1 MTDSNHRPA
10 ADRSG
15 VPVVSTAAANLA
27 DASPAPLFVIQD
39 HRLRYV
45 NRAFAALAGAEASE
59 LVGRVSLDV
68 IHPDDR
74 AHLLER
80 GYEEQGT
87 PGVSRSQF
95 RLRRPDG
102 GETWVYATTAP
113 LVYDGRPAIIGTAIE
128 VSERRHAQE
137 AVARSQRLEAIG
149 RLAGSIAHD
158 FNNLLQVVIGHAER
172 LASGL
177 PAESALQKSAV
188 EIRASASR
196 AAQITDRLLS
206 LGQRQLLEP
215 RALDVPRLVA
225 DLRNAIQRR
234 VGESVTVII
243 RRGRRP
249 APVVADRMRVIHVL
263 AHLVDNARDAMPDGG
278 QLTISTDVLD
288 VDEAMR
294 TDRTWLRAGS
304 YMRLQVEDTG
314 TGMDAAFA
322 ERAFEPFVT
331 TKPKGRGAGL
341 GLATVYGLVKQS
353 NGFVWAESAPKA
365 GTRVVVLLPIDA
377 SHDGDAR
384 PPTRVPPV
392 SIPAP
397 DLPRVLLV
405 EDEGAVRELLS
416 SALERNGFEVV
427 TAGSAEEALTL
438 ASPAFQILLSDISL
452 PGMSGVQLARQLRR
466 SLPSLRVLLM
476 SGYAREE
483 FSSGPNAV
491 DDLPFIPKPFATRT
505 VVERLRSLIEPA
517 HQSLQA

>member
-1 MTDSNHRPA
+1 MTDSTHRP

-15 VPVVSTAAANLA
+15 AAASLA

-45 NRAFAALAGAEASE
+45 NRAFAALAGIDASE
-59 LVGRVSLDV
+59 LVGRASLDV

-80 GYEEQGT
+80 DYEQHGT
-87 PGVSRSQF
+87 RAVSRSQF

-102 GETWVYATTAP
+102 GEIWVYATTAP
-113 LVYDGRPAIIGTAIE
+113 LVYEGRPAIIGTAIE
-128 VSERRHAQE
+128 VTERRHAQD
-137 AVARSQRLEAIG
+137 AVARSQRLEAVG
-149 RLAGSIAHD
+149 RLAGGIAHD

-172 LASGL
+172 LTAGL

-196 AAQITDRLLS
+196 AAQLTDRLLS
-206 LGQRQLLEP
+206 LGQRQVLEP
-215 RALDVPRLVA
+215 RSIDVPRLVA

-234 VGESVTVII
+234 VGTSVTLAI
-243 RRGRRP
+243 RRGRRG
-249 APVVADRMRVIHVL
+249 APVRADRMRLIHVL
-263 AHLVDNARDAMPDGG
+263 AHLVDNAREAMPKGG

-294 TDRTWLRAGS
+294 VDRPWLRAGS
-304 YMRLQVEDTG
+304 YVRLQVEDTG
-314 TGMDAAFA
+314 TGMDAAMA
-322 ERAFEPFVT
+322 QRAFEPFVT
-331 TKPKGRGAGL
+331 TKPKGHGAGL

-353 NGFVWAESAPKA
+353 NGFVWVESPPKA
-365 GTRVVVLLPIDA
+365 GTRVVVLLPVDA
-377 SHDGDAR
+377 TPGDS
-384 PPTRVPPV
+384 PV
-392 SIPAP
+392 AAGAAPVVAIPSP

-416 SALERNGFEVV
+416 SALERNGFDVV

-452 PGMSGVQLARQLRR
+452 PGMSGVQLARQLRH

-517 HQSLQA
+517 REPLQA

>member
-1 MTDSNHRPA
+1 MTDSTHRA

-15 VPVVSTAAANLA
+15 AAASLA

-45 NRAFAALAGAEASE
+45 NRAFAALAGIDASE
-59 LVGRVSLDV
+59 LVGRASLDV

-80 GYEEQGT
+80 DYEQHGT
-87 PGVSRSQF
+87 RAVSRSQF

-102 GETWVYATTAP
+102 GEIWVYATTAP
-113 LVYDGRPAIIGTAIE
+113 LVYEGRPAIIGTAIE
-128 VSERRHAQE
+128 VTERRHAQD
-137 AVARSQRLEAIG
+137 AVARSQRLEAVG
-149 RLAGSIAHD
+149 RLAGGIAHD

-172 LASGL
+172 LTAGL
-177 PAESALQKSAV
+177 PAESALQKSAI

-196 AAQITDRLLS
+196 AAQLTDRLLS
-206 LGQRQLLEP
+206 LGQRQVLEP
-215 RALDVPRLVA
+215 RSIDVPRLVA

-234 VGESVTVII
+234 VGTSVTLVI
-243 RRGRRP
+243 RRGRRG
-249 APVVADRMRVIHVL
+249 APVRADRMRLIHVL
-263 AHLVDNARDAMPDGG
+263 AHLVDNAREAMPKGG
-278 QLTISTDVLD
+278 HLTISTDVLD

-294 TDRTWLRAGS
+294 VDRPWLRAGS
-304 YMRLQVEDTG
+304 YVRLQVEDTG
-314 TGMDAAFA
+314 TGMDAAMA
-322 ERAFEPFVT
+322 QRAFEPFVT
-331 TKPKGRGAGL
+331 TKPKGHGAGL

-353 NGFVWAESAPKA
+353 NGFVWVESPAKA
-365 GTRVVVLLPIDA
+365 GTRVVVLLPVDA
-377 SHDGDAR
+377 TPGDS
-384 PPTRVPPV
+384 PV
-392 SIPAP
+392 TAGAAPVVAIPSP

-416 SALERNGFEVV
+416 SALERNGFDVV

-452 PGMSGVQLARQLRR
+452 PGMSGVQLARQLRH

-517 HQSLQA
+517 REPLQA

>member
-1 MTDSNHRPA
+1 MTDSKHRPA
-10 ADRSG
+10 ADRSA
-15 VPVVSTAAANLA
+15 VPAAAANLA

-45 NRAFAALAGAEASE
+45 NRAFAALAGAAASE
-59 LVGRVSLDV
+59 LVGRASLDV

-80 GYEEQGT
+80 GYEEQGS
-87 PGVSRSQF
+87 GAVSRSQF

-102 GETWVYATTAP
+102 GEIWVYATTAP
-113 LVYDGRPAIIGTAIE
+113 HVYEGRPANIGTANE
-128 VSERRHAQE
+128 LTERRHPHDAL
-137 AVARSQRLEAIG
+137 ARSQRLEAIG
-149 RLAGSIAHD
+149 RLAGGIAHD

-172 LASGL
+172 LTAGL
-177 PAESALQKSAV
+177 PADSALQKSAV
-188 EIRASASR
+188 EIRSSATR
-196 AAQITDRLLS
+196 AAQLTDRLLS
-206 LGQRQLLEP
+206 LGQRQVLEP
-215 RALDVPRLVA
+215 RSLDVPRLVS

-234 VGESVTVII
+234 VGASVTLVI
-243 RRGRRP
+243 RRGRRT
-249 APVVADRMRVIHVL
+249 APVRADRMRMIHVL
-263 AHLVDNARDAMPDGG
+263 AHLVDNAREAMPDGG
-278 QLTISTDVLD
+278 QLTVTTDLIE

-294 TDRTWLRAGS
+294 VDRPWLRAGS
-304 YMRLQVEDTG
+304 YMRVQVEDTG
-314 TGMDAAFA
+314 TGMDAALA
-322 ERAFEPFVT
+322 DRAFEPFVT

-353 NGFVWAESAPKA
+353 NGFVWVESAPKA
-365 GTRVVVLLPIDA
+365 GTRVVVLLPVDVSHGADGPAAAA
-377 SHDGDAR
+377 S
-384 PPTRVPPV
+384 TPV
-392 SIPAP
+392 ISIPGP
-397 DLPRVLLV
+397 GLPRVLLV

-416 SALERNGFEVV
+416 SALERNGFDVV

-466 SLPSLRVLLM
+466 SLPSIRVLLM

-517 HQSLQA
+517 REQLQA

>member
-1 MTDSNHRPA
+1 MTDSTHRRPA
-10 ADRSG
+10 DPS
-15 VPVVSTAAANLA
+15 AAAASLA

-45 NRAFAALAGAEASE
+45 NAAFAALAGADASA
-59 LVGRVSLDV
+59 LVGRNSLDV

-80 GYEEQGT
+80 GYDEERGGT
-87 PGVSRSQF
+87 ARSQF

-102 GETWVYATTAP
+102 AEIWVYATTAP

-128 VSERRHAQE
+128 VTERRHAQE

-206 LGQRQLLEP
+206 LGQRQVLEP
-215 RALDVPRLVA
+215 RSLDVPRLVA

-234 VGESVTVII
+234 VGASVTLVI
-243 RRGRRP
+243 RRGRR
-249 APVVADRMRVIHVL
+249 AAAVHADRMRMIHVL
-263 AHLVDNARDAMPDGG
+263 AHLVDNAREAMPGGG
-278 QLTISTDVLD
+278 QLTISTDVVD
-288 VDEAMR
+288 VDDAMR
-294 TDRTWLRAGS
+294 VDRPWLRVGP
-304 YMRLQVEDTG
+304 YVRLQVEDTG

-353 NGFVWAESAPKA
+353 NGFVWVESAPKA
-365 GTRVVVLLPIDA
+365 GTRVVVLLPVDS
-377 SHDGDAR
+377 SHPAAPADRTPAIA
-384 PPTRVPPV
+384 PV

-416 SALERNGFEVV
+416 SALERNGFDVV

-466 SLPSLRVLLM
+466 SLPALRVLLM

-517 HQSLQA
+517 REQLQA

>member
-1 MTDSNHRPA
+1 MKDSTHRPA
-10 ADRSG
+10 ADR
-15 VPVVSTAAANLA
+15 PVVPAAPANLA

-45 NRAFAALAGAEASE
+45 NHAFAALAGVEASE
-59 LVGRVSLDV
+59 LVGRASLDV

-80 GYEEQGT
+80 GYEQQEQST
-87 PGVSRSQF
+87 RGVSRSQF

-102 GETWVYATTAP
+102 GELWVYATTAP
-113 LVYDGRPAIIGTAIE
+113 LVYEGRPAIIGTAIE
-128 VSERRHAQE
+128 VTERRHAQE
-137 AVARSQRLEAIG
+137 AVSRSQRLEAIG

-177 PAESALQKSAV
+177 PQDSALQKSAG

-206 LGQRQLLEP
+206 LGQRQVLDP
-215 RALDVPRLVA
+215 RSLDMPRLVA

-234 VGESVTVII
+234 VGASVTLVI
-243 RRGRRP
+243 RRGRR
-249 APVVADRMRVIHVL
+249 AKPVRVDRMRLIHVL
-263 AHLVDNARDAMPDGG
+263 AHLVDNAREAMPEGG
-278 QLTISTDVLD
+278 QLTVSTELLE
-288 VDEAMR
+288 VDESMR
-294 TDRTWLRAGS
+294 ADRPWLRVGS
-304 YMRLQVEDTG
+304 FMRLQVEDTG

-322 ERAFEPFVT
+322 SRAFEPFVT

-353 NGFVWAESAPKA
+353 NGFIWVESAPNA
-365 GTRVVVLLPIDA
+365 GTRVVVLLPIDSA
-377 SHDGDAR
+377 VADEAHA
-384 PPTRVPPV
+384 PV
-392 SIPAP
+392 VSAPAVSTPMP

-416 SALERNGFEVV
+416 SALERNGFDVV

-466 SLPSLRVLLM
+466 SLPALRVLLM

-517 HQSLQA
+517 REQLQA

>member
-1 MTDSNHRPA
+1 MTDSIHRPA
-10 ADRSG
+10 GDRST
-15 VPVVSTAAANLA
+15 VPVAASSLA

-45 NRAFAALAGAEASE
+45 NRAFAALAGVDAAE
-59 LVGRVSLDV
+59 LVGRASIDV

-80 GYEEQGT
+80 GYEQQQGAR
-87 PGVSRSQF
+87 GAARSQF

-102 GETWVYATTAP
+102 AEIWVYATTAP

-128 VSERRHAQE
+128 VTERRHAQDV
-137 AVARSQRLEAIG
+137 VARSQRLEAIG
-149 RLAGSIAHD
+149 RLSGSIAHD
-158 FNNLLQVVIGHAER
+158 FNNLLQVVIGHSER

-177 PAESALQKSAV
+177 PADSALQKSAV
-188 EIRASASR
+188 EIRASASK

-206 LGQRQLLEP
+206 LGQRQVLEP
-215 RALDVPRLVA
+215 RSIDMPRLVA

-234 VGESVTVII
+234 VGNAVTLVI
-243 RRGRRP
+243 RRGRKV
-249 APVVADRMRVIHVL
+249 APVRADRMRLIHVL
-263 AHLVDNARDAMPDGG
+263 AHLVDNAREAMPEGG
-278 QLTISTDVLD
+278 QLTISTDGLE

-294 TDRTWLRAGS
+294 VDRPWLRAGS
-304 YMRLQVEDTG
+304 YVRLQVEDTG

-353 NGFVWAESAPKA
+353 NGFVWVESAPKA
-365 GTRVVVLLPIDA
+365 GTRVVVLLPVDTSTAADEAPSVVSAPAI
-377 SHDGDAR
+377 
-384 PPTRVPPV
+384 
-392 SIPAP
+392 SIPVP

-416 SALERNGFEVV
+416 SALERNGFDVV

-466 SLPSLRVLLM
+466 NMPSLRVLLM

-491 DDLPFIPKPFATRT
+491 EDLPFIPKPFATRT

-517 HQSLQA
+517 SLQA

>member
-1 MTDSNHRPA
+1 MTDSIHRSAGDRSTVPPA
-10 ADRSG
+10 AAS
-15 VPVVSTAAANLA
+15 LA

-39 HRLRYV
+39 RRLRYV
-45 NRAFAALAGAEASE
+45 NRAFAALAGVDASE
-59 LVGRVSLDV
+59 LVGRASLDV

-80 GYEEQGT
+80 GYEQQQGT
-87 PGVSRSQF
+87 RGAARSQF

-102 GETWVYATTAP
+102 GEIWVYATTAP

-128 VSERRHAQE
+128 VTERRHAQD

-149 RLAGSIAHD
+149 RLSGSIAHD

-177 PAESALQKSAV
+177 PPDSALQKSAV

-206 LGQRQLLEP
+206 LGQRQVLEP
-215 RALDVPRLVA
+215 RSIDMPRLVA

-234 VGESVTVII
+234 VGNSVTLVI
-243 RRGRRP
+243 RRGRRV
-249 APVVADRMRVIHVL
+249 APVRADRMRLIHVL
-263 AHLVDNARDAMPDGG
+263 AHLVDNARDAMPEGG

-294 TDRTWLRAGS
+294 VDRPWLRAGA
-304 YMRLQVEDTG
+304 YVRLQVEDTG

-353 NGFVWAESAPKA
+353 NGFVWVESAPKA
-365 GTRVVVLLPIDA
+365 GTRVVVLLPVDT
-377 SHDGDAR
+377 STTGDEAPSVVSA
-384 PPTRVPPV
+384 PPI

-416 SALERNGFEVV
+416 SALERNGFDVV

-466 SLPSLRVLLM
+466 NMPSLRVLLM

-491 DDLPFIPKPFATRT
+491 EDLPFIPKPFATRT

-517 HQSLQA
+517 SLQA

>member
-1 MTDSNHRPA
+1 MTDSIHRPA
-10 ADRSG
+10 GSRST
-15 VPVVSTAAANLA
+15 VPAAPASLA

-45 NRAFAALAGAEASE
+45 NHAFAALAGADASD
-59 LVGRVSLDV
+59 LVGRASLDV

-80 GYEEQGT
+80 GYEQQQGT
-87 PGVSRSQF
+87 GGPSRSQF

-102 GETWVYATTAP
+102 AEIWVYATTAP

-128 VSERRHAQE
+128 VTERRHAQD

-149 RLAGSIAHD
+149 RLAGGIAHD

-177 PAESALQKSAV
+177 PPDSALQKSAV

-206 LGQRQLLEP
+206 LGQRQVLEP
-215 RALDVPRLVA
+215 RSIDMPRLVA

-234 VGESVTVII
+234 LGTSVTLVI
-243 RRGRRP
+243 RRGRRV
-249 APVVADRMRVIHVL
+249 APVRADRMRLIHVL
-263 AHLVDNARDAMPDGG
+263 AHLVDNAREAMPEGG
-278 QLTISTDVLD
+278 QLTISTDVLQ
-288 VDEAMR
+288 VDEPMR
-294 TDRTWLRAGS
+294 LDRPWLRAGA
-304 YMRLQVEDTG
+304 YVRLQVEDTG

-365 GTRVVVLLPIDA
+365 GTRVVVLLPVDTSTAEDEAPSVQSAPAI
-377 SHDGDAR
+377 
-384 PPTRVPPV
+384 

-416 SALERNGFEVV
+416 SALERNGFDVV

-466 SLPSLRVLLM
+466 NMPSLRVLLM

-491 DDLPFIPKPFATRT
+491 EDLPFIPKPFATRT

-517 HQSLQA
+517 SLQA

>member
-1 MTDSNHRPA
+1 MTDSTPRPA
-10 ADRSG
+10 ADRSAG
-15 VPVVSTAAANLA
+15 SAAAANLA

-45 NRAFAALAGAEASE
+45 NRAFAALAGVEASE
-59 LVGRVSLDV
+59 LVGRASLDV

-80 GYEEQGT
+80 GYEQQQG
-87 PGVSRSQF
+87 GSAVSRSQF

-102 GETWVYATTAP
+102 AEIWVYATTAP
-113 LVYDGRPAIIGTAIE
+113 LVHEGRPAIIGTAIE
-128 VSERRHAQE
+128 VTERRHAQE

-149 RLAGSIAHD
+149 RLAGGIAHD

-177 PAESALQKSAV
+177 PADSALQKSAV

-196 AAQITDRLLS
+196 AAQLTDRLLS
-206 LGQRQLLEP
+206 LGQRQVLEP
-215 RALDVPRLVA
+215 RSLDVPRLVA

-234 VGESVTVII
+234 VGSSVTLVV
-243 RRGRRP
+243 RRGRRS
-249 APVVADRMRVIHVL
+249 APVRADRMRMIHVL
-263 AHLVDNARDAMPDGG
+263 AHLVDNAREAMPDGG
-278 QLTISTDVLD
+278 QLTITSDVIEI
-288 VDEAMR
+288 DEAMR
-294 TDRTWLRAGS
+294 VDRPWLRVGP
-304 YMRLQVEDTG
+304 YVRVQVEDTG

-353 NGFVWAESAPKA
+353 NGFVWVESAPKA
-365 GTRVVVLLPIDA
+365 GTRVVVLLPVDA
-377 SHDGDAR
+377 SHGAEA
-384 PPTRVPPV
+384 PPGATSKPSM

-416 SALERNGFEVV
+416 SALERNGFDVV
-427 TAGSAEEALTL
+427 TAGSAEEALAL

-517 HQSLQA
+517 REQLQA